1 MDPHRAEV
9 VYLRAGEH
17 RSEVDIAMSEVSTRR
32 IRGLMVD
39 GRTGTAVA
47 VAQLVLIE
55 RSAAPIQHPYR
66 TVEIKNGRFDLR
78 GVRPGSYYL
87 IGASLGGQPHL
98 TGRIVLDVDS
108 ENRDGLVLPLMPD
121 MEISGRVLERGSLD
135 EIQKGISGVT
145 VTLRPEAPASAGPE
159 YVPMATRDALS
170 FPPIVATSTNGVL
183 RFRGIHP
190 WQYSVELLHPFEDSY
205 VESIRL
211 GGIDLMTDGLTMGQE
226 LLDELEVVL
235 AAPGARV
242 DGQVLD
248 RMERPA
254 VALRVVLIPEDR
266 ERRSLYRHTWTDED
280 GRFQMK
286 NLSPGNYDLFAWE
299 FVENEMWLDRDFL
312 RLYED
317 KGVAIRLEKGRRAL
331 VTLHTIPPW
340 H

>member
-1 MDPHRAEV
+1 
-9 VYLRAGEH
+9 
-17 RSEVDIAMSEVSTRR
+17 
-32 IRGLMVD
+32 
-39 GRTGTAVA
+39 
-47 VAQLVLIE
+47 
-55 RSAAPIQHPYR
+55 
-66 TVEIKNGRFDLR
+66 
-78 GVRPGSYYL
+78 
-87 IGASLGGQPHL
+87 
-98 TGRIVLDVDS
+98 
-108 ENRDGLVLPLMPD
+108 
-121 MEISGRVLERGSLD
+121 
-135 EIQKGISGVT
+135 
-145 VTLRPEAPASAGPE
+145 
-159 YVPMATRDALS
+159 
-170 FPPIVATSTNGVL
+170 
-183 RFRGIHP
+183 
-190 WQYSVELLHPFEDSY
+190 
-205 VESIRL
+205 
-211 GGIDLMTDGLTMGQE
+211 MTDGLTMGQE